1 MDHRGRDYY
10 GKIDAK
16 WNIVS
21 PKLQKLPVSPRLA
34 YKGHVVLVLTTQL
47 LKTEKIFY

>member
-21 PKLQKLPVSPRLA
+21 PKLQKLPVSHGLA
-34 YKGHVVLVLTTQL
+34 YKGPVLVYSAIV
-47 LKTEKIFY
+47 KTEKIFY